1 MNKLVTAAAF
11 ASCIIGS
18 AYAQTYDLP
27 IVFVNTQG
35 KKCLDMNVTEKIPAT
50 MKVLD
55 GKSNNVADS
64 AKGTEYS
71 IGIKVRGQSS
81 ATFPKPGYTIEIRDS
96 TGEGT
101 DVSMFGLPPS
111 DDWIFHGPYV
121 DKSLIRNA
129 LAHWLFRQAG
139 RYSPRTKHF
148 DLYINGQYRGVYAL
162 IEKIKRDKYRVN
174 VSKLKETDLAGDSLT
189 GGYIWAFDQTGT
201 NTGGAGNNNQG
212 GIDAEGFK
220 TNGGVNV
227 IMHYPKKDKD
237 PKKNKL
243 QKEQENYLKKYL
255 NDLEGLFSNGKNGSG
270 YENYVDLGS
279 AVDYVLHQEA
289 VNNADS
295 YWCSFFL
302 FKPKDKTDKDGKK
315 IPGKVTLGPPWDFN
329 LAMSNGTQPENGGG
343 GGMWGGGGGMFSS
356 GTTGWQIESSSKF
369 GGGGGFGMGFTGP
382 AWLNKLWTS
391 DATYKAEVKRRWA
404 ELRSGVWHD
413 KTMDKYL
420 DSMKTYLKNAADR
433 NFKRWP
439 NLGKASGTYDAD
451 PEPMKEC
458 GGQGGGQ
465 QGGGGMGG
473 WGFGGGG
480 GMAMAMGG
488 YNATTWD
495 GEFEHVRKKMK
506 ERMKWMDDQLGFTLP
521 ANPVVTEPLVADI
534 HNPDW
539 QHDKDTTDEE
549 SSQTTPGQTTPGQT
563 TPGQTTPGQTT
574 PGQTTPGQTTPSQ
587 TNPGDTSSHHHG
599 WGSTQPPSAISD
611 DFSRLAPMNF
621 FAVNGN
627 HLEIHTTIS
636 GTLALI
642 DLNGTI
648 LYKTQIKAG
657 ITTLKIPSKARD
669 KHWIVTLNG
678 KMMNK

>member
-1 MNKLVTAAAF
+1 MSCKSKILFYGIIF
-11 ASCIIGS
+11 AMAIPLF
-18 AYAQTYDLP
+18 AQTIDLP
-27 IVFVNTQG
+27 AIFVYTQN
-35 KKCLDMNVTEKIPAT
+35 KKCLNMDVTEKIPAS

-55 GKSNNVADS
+55 GPTNNIADS
-64 AKGTEYS
+64 AKGTFYD

-81 ATFPKPGYTIEIRDS
+81 ATFPKPGYTIEIHDE
-96 TGEGT
+96 TGASKKE
-101 DVSMFGLPPS
+101 SLFGLPPS

-121 DKSLIRNA
+121 DKSMIRNA

-148 DLYINGQYRGVYAL
+148 DLYINGQYRGVYVL
-162 IEKIKRDKYRVN
+162 IEKIKRGKYRVD
-174 VSKLKETDLAGDSLT
+174 VSKLKETDLDGDSLT
-189 GGYIWAFDQTGT
+189 GGYIWAFDKTGT

-237 PKKNKL
+237 PQKNKL
-243 QKEQENYLKKYL
+243 QKKQEEYLKKYL
-255 NDLEGLFSNGKNGSG
+255 NDLEGLFSNGKNGQG

-302 FKPKDKTDKDGKK
+302 YKPKDSKG
-315 IPGKVTLGPPWDFN
+315 GKVTLGPPWDFN
-329 LAMSNGTQPENGGG
+329 LAMSNGTQPANGGG
-343 GGMWGGGGGMFSS
+343 GQGGGGWGGGWGGGMGGGMFSS

-369 GGGGGFGMGFTGP
+369 GGGGMGMGFTGP

-458 GGQGGGQ
+458 NKSSS
-465 QGGGGMGG
+465 GMG
-473 WGFGGGG
+473 
-480 GMAMAMGG
+480 MSMGG

-495 GEFEHVRKKMK
+495 GEFEHVRTKMK
-506 ERMKWMDDQLGFTLP
+506 ERMKWMDDQLGFTQP
-521 ANPVVTEPLVADI
+521 ASPVVSEPIVHI
-534 HNPDW
+534 PDW
-539 QHDKDTTDEE
+539 Q
-549 SSQTTPGQTTPGQT
+549 
-563 TPGQTTPGQTT
+563 
-574 PGQTTPGQTTPSQ
+574 
-587 TNPGDTSSHHHG
+587 NDTSGGDDDDDDEGGHG
-599 WGSTQPPSAISD
+599 DGGHGGDWQNPWQGTLDEFADLAKLNFFSVDGNTMTVRSQKGGTLKLI
-611 DFSRLAPMNF
+611 DFSGTVILQKKIAAGVQSIRLPRK
-621 FAVNGN
+621 
-627 HLEIHTTIS
+627 
-636 GTLALI
+636 AL
-642 DLNGTI
+642 D
-648 LYKTQIKAG
+648 QAWV
-657 ITTLKIPSKARD
+657 A
-669 KHWIVTLNG
+669 TLNG
-678 KMMNK
+678 KMLNR

>member
-1 MNKLVTAAAF
+1 MNKLVKVAAF

-27 IVFVNTQG
+27 IVFVYTQG

-55 GKSNNVADS
+55 GKTNNVADS
-64 AKGTEYS
+64 AKGTKYD

-81 ATFPKPGYTIEIRDS
+81 ATFPKPGYTIEVRDS

-121 DKSLIRNA
+121 DKSLIRNS

-189 GGYIWAFDQTGT
+189 GGYIWAFDKTGT

-270 YENYVDLGS
+270 YENYLDLGS

-343 GGMWGGGGGMFSS
+343 GQGGGGGMWGGGGMGGMFSS

-369 GGGGGFGMGFTGP
+369 GGGGGMGMGFTGP

-439 NLGKASGTYDAD
+439 NLGKSSGTYDAD

-458 GGQGGGQ
+458 NSSGGQGGG
-465 QGGGGMGG
+465 GGGGWGGGFGMGGGMG
-473 WGFGGGG
+473 
-480 GMAMAMGG
+480 MAMGG

-506 ERMKWMDDQLGFTLP
+506 ERMKWMDDQLGFTEP
-521 ANPVVTEPLVADI
+521 ASPVVFEPIIHEPDWKTEQAEKEAKKQAKETEPG
-534 HNPDW
+534 
-539 QHDKDTTDEE
+539 TTRL
-549 SSQTTPGQTTPGQT
+549 
-563 TPGQTTPGQTT
+563 
-574 PGQTTPGQTTPSQ
+574 
-587 TNPGDTSSHHHG
+587 N
-599 WGSTQPPSAISD
+599 
-611 DFSRLAPMNF
+611 DFSRLSPTNYF
-621 FAVNGN
+621 TVNGN
-627 HLEIHTTIS
+627 RLEVQTDIG
-636 GTLALI
+636 GTFAII
-642 DLNGTI
+642 DLNGAV
-648 LYKTQIKAG
+648 LYKTQIKTG
-657 ITTLKIPSKARD
+657 VTTIDIPAKARD
-669 KHWIVTLNG
+669 KYWIATLNG
-678 KMMNK
+678 KMMNR